1 MTEGRERPATHPR
14 RIGSVAPP
22 PASAVLDTAHLGDI
36 EGAFGRIS
44 VGETEH
50 ARTWK
55 TRLLTLLAIVGPGI
69 IVMVG
74 DNDAGGVATYAQ
86 AGQNYGYSLL
96 WVLVLLVPVLI
107 VNQEMVVRLGAVTG
121 VGHARL
127 INERFGRGWG
137 WFSVGDLFLL
147 NFLTIVT
154 EFIGISLAAQ
164 YIGISKYVV
173 VPVSAVALVAIMAS
187 GSFRRWERAMF
198 VFIAVTLLQ
207 IPMLLMSHPQWG
219 HAAKSLVMPSISGGV
234 SSDAVLLIIAI
245 VGTTVAPWQLFFQQ
259 SNVVDK
265 RITPRFIGYERAD
278 TVLGAFV
285 VVIGAAALVMT
296 GEWAARSTNTVG
308 GFIDA
313 GATAHLLGEH
323 TGTLGSIFAIVLM
336 DASIIGAAAVT
347 LATSYAFGDVFGL
360 KHSLHR
366 GFADAKQFYLS
377 YTAMVA
383 LAAAIVL
390 IPGAPL
396 GLITTA
402 VQALAGL
409 LLPSAS
415 VFLLLLC
422 NDREVLGPW
431 VNRSWLNWVAGL
443 IVGTLLLLSGIL
455 MATTLFPSLDVV
467 TVAGYLALSLVVLA
481 AAAAPA
487 LRWLTRRQPAP
498 PAARLPVRGVDRN
511 AWRMPPLT
519 LLEPVT
525 WSAGTRLA
533 MIALRAYLVIGAA
546 AIGGQ
551 GNTTQPLS
559 CSLTGH
565 LAVPLETLWIA
576 HRVVKDEPRG
586 LPGIFLAQRVGQ
598 PVPRRLGGK
607 DGDMLVADLGG
618 HAGKVPGLLLL
629 TNPGGCAL
637 EPGLVPDER
646 VVGCAAVEGH
656 AGPHHFPLLVTLFVA
671 VADDGHHRHDH
682 RKVRRRPSRLSRS
695 FGDVRQDVPGDI
707 ARLADRMHVHPVGHF
722 ARHPQ
727 HPRIDRC
734 DIDFRIWRLDGTR
747 APLRGDEIEVVEVA
761 VVIERPGSKRREAR
775 LDGEQVV
782 AQPRTR
788 PLERDAVA
796 PDDVGAH
803 LGAQTQPEIP
813 ASCLLKLPGRGRR
826 DERTAR
832 EGHRDPRGQLE
843 AGSGLRRHGGVQVGR
858 TARLGEQQTG
868 EPRGLRTPGQVADL
882 VERLRDRHRV
892 DVHGPEPIRPLLG
905 HHRTVLAR

>member
-1 MTEGRERPATHPR
+1 MTEGREETGRPMAAAVEVGATAPPAPR
-14 RIGSVAPP
+14 R
-22 PASAVLDTAHLGDI
+22 SAVLDTAHLGDI

-55 TRLLTLLAIVGPGI
+55 TRFLTLLAIVGPGI

-96 WVLVLLVPVLI
+96 WVLLLLIPVLI

-154 EFIGISLAAQ
+154 EFIGITLAAQ
-164 YIGISKYVV
+164 YIGVSKYVV
-173 VPVSAVALVAIMAS
+173 VPVSAAALVAIMAS

-198 VFIAVTLLQ
+198 IFIAVTLLQ

-219 HAAKSLVMPSISGGV
+219 HAAKSLVIPSISGGV

-308 GFIDA
+308 GFTDA
-313 GATAHLLGEH
+313 GAIARLLGEH
-323 TGTLGSIFAIVLM
+323 RATLGSIFAIVLM

-377 YTAMVA
+377 YTAMVVV
-383 LAAAIVL
+383 AAAIVL

-431 VNRSWLNWVAGL
+431 VNRPWLNWVAGL

-455 MATTLFPSLDVV
+455 MATTLFRDLNVV
-467 TVAGYLALSLVVLA
+467 AVAGYLALVLVVLA
-481 AAAAPA
+481 AAAVPV
-487 LRWLTRRQPAP
+487 LRWMARRQPAA
-498 PAARLPVRGVDRN
+498 PAPRLPVRGVDRN
-511 AWRMPPLT
+511 TWRMPPLT

-525 WSAGTRLA
+525 WSPGTRLG
-533 MIALRAYLVIGAA
+533 MIALRAYLIVGA
-546 AIGGQ
+546 
-551 GNTTQPLS
+551 L
-559 CSLTGH
+559 L
-565 LAVPLETLWIA
+565 L
-576 HRVVKDEPRG
+576 VVKA
-586 LPGIFLAQRVGQ
+586 IQ
-598 PVPRRLGGK
+598 
-607 DGDMLVADLGG
+607 
-618 HAGKVPGLLLL
+618 
-629 TNPGGCAL
+629 
-637 EPGLVPDER
+637 
-646 VVGCAAVEGH
+646 
-656 AGPHHFPLLVTLFVA
+656 
-671 VADDGHHRHDH
+671 
-682 RKVRRRPSRLSRS
+682 LS
-695 FGDVRQDVPGDI
+695 
-707 ARLADRMHVHPVGHF
+707 H
-722 ARHPQ
+722 
-727 HPRIDRC
+727 
-734 DIDFRIWRLDGTR
+734 
-747 APLRGDEIEVVEVA
+747 
-761 VVIERPGSKRREAR
+761 
-775 LDGEQVV
+775 
-782 AQPRTR
+782 
-788 PLERDAVA
+788 
-796 PDDVGAH
+796 
-803 LGAQTQPEIP
+803 
-813 ASCLLKLPGRGRR
+813 
-826 DERTAR
+826 
-832 EGHRDPRGQLE
+832 
-843 AGSGLRRHGGVQVGR
+843 
-858 TARLGEQQTG
+858 
-868 EPRGLRTPGQVADL
+868 
-882 VERLRDRHRV
+882 
-892 DVHGPEPIRPLLG
+892 
-905 HHRTVLAR
+905 

>member
-1 MTEGRERPATHPR
+1 MSTGREDTNR
-14 RIGSVAPP
+14 R
-22 PASAVLDTAHLGDI
+22 SAVLDTAHLGDI

-96 WVLVLLVPVLI
+96 WVLLLLIPVLI

-154 EFIGISLAAQ
+154 EFIGITLAAEF
-164 YIGISKYVV
+164 IGISKYVV

-207 IPMLLMSHPQWG
+207 IPMLLMSHPQWAQ
-219 HAAKSLVMPSISGGV
+219 AAKSLVVPTISGGV

-296 GEWAARSTNTVG
+296 GEWAARSTSSVG
-308 GFIDA
+308 GFTDA

-323 TGTLGSIFAIVLM
+323 RATLGWIFAIVLM

-366 GFADAKQFYLS
+366 GFADAKQFYFS
-377 YTAMVA
+377 YTAMVVV
-383 LAAAIVL
+383 AAAIVL

-431 VNRSWLNWVAGL
+431 VNRPWLNWVAGL

-455 MATTLFPSLDVV
+455 MTTTLFRDLNVV
-467 TVAGYLALSLVVLA
+467 AVAGYLALALAILA
-481 AAAAPA
+481 AAAVPV
-487 LRWLTRRQPAP
+487 LRWMSRRQPAA
-498 PAARLPVRGVDRN
+498 PAARLPARGVDRN
-511 AWRMPPLT
+511 TWRMPPLT

-525 WSAGTRLA
+525 WSPGTRLG
-533 MIALRAYLVIGAA
+533 MIALRAYLIVGA
-546 AIGGQ
+546 
-551 GNTTQPLS
+551 L
-559 CSLTGH
+559 L
-565 LAVPLETLWIA
+565 L
-576 HRVVKDEPRG
+576 VVKA
-586 LPGIFLAQRVGQ
+586 IQ
-598 PVPRRLGGK
+598 
-607 DGDMLVADLGG
+607 
-618 HAGKVPGLLLL
+618 
-629 TNPGGCAL
+629 
-637 EPGLVPDER
+637 
-646 VVGCAAVEGH
+646 
-656 AGPHHFPLLVTLFVA
+656 
-671 VADDGHHRHDH
+671 
-682 RKVRRRPSRLSRS
+682 LS
-695 FGDVRQDVPGDI
+695 
-707 ARLADRMHVHPVGHF
+707 H
-722 ARHPQ
+722 
-727 HPRIDRC
+727 
-734 DIDFRIWRLDGTR
+734 
-747 APLRGDEIEVVEVA
+747 
-761 VVIERPGSKRREAR
+761 
-775 LDGEQVV
+775 
-782 AQPRTR
+782 
-788 PLERDAVA
+788 
-796 PDDVGAH
+796 
-803 LGAQTQPEIP
+803 
-813 ASCLLKLPGRGRR
+813 
-826 DERTAR
+826 
-832 EGHRDPRGQLE
+832 
-843 AGSGLRRHGGVQVGR
+843 
-858 TARLGEQQTG
+858 
-868 EPRGLRTPGQVADL
+868 
-882 VERLRDRHRV
+882 
-892 DVHGPEPIRPLLG
+892 
-905 HHRTVLAR
+905 